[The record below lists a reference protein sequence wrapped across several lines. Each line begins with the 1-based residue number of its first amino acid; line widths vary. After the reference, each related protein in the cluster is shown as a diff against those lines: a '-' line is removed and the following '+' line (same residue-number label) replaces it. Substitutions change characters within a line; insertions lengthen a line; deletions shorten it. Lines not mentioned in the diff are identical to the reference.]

1 MYYGMITQMNID
13 AAYLRNLLQGQ
24 RKVKH
29 SSNNIKP
36 NNRSEHVVSIMA
48 EKFLGLT
55 LSMKINKIGTII

>member
-1 MYYGMITQMNID
+1 MYYGLITQMNIN
-13 AAYLRNLLQGQ
+13 AAYVRNLLQGQ

-36 NNRSEHVVSIMA
+36 KNQSEYVVSIMA

-55 LSMKINKIGTII
+55 LSMKINKMGTII